1 MKSELAIA
9 VIASQSSNPRDHHF
23 QRRIEEGY
31 VAFKSKFEC
40 EEGPRLED
48 GYDVMDAI
56 REIRNEHI
64 HWRPRSLER
73 RGAFTPA
80 CMVLLIIVALITWL
94 ASALAEPSAAPAP
107 APAQGHSEEN
117 PMDWTAIFT
126 GLLVIVTGGL
136 VFLGWRQNK
145 DARVLQRAYVSVVT
159 GGISTSTNGKL
170 LAHVEC
176 KNVGHLPASELKW
189 LLKFT
194 ASDDGDWSPPPVDD
208 KDLRP
213 AGVLPIGIG
222 VTTGSHGIGVPQPWT
237 KYLYAWG
244 RVTYVDGFGDSRWT
258 NFCHRYNTDVRETQT
273 GGGSRIRA
281 KDGRHHEHGND
292 AN

>member
-1 MKSELAIA
+1 MALAVA
-9 VIASQSSNPRDHHF
+9 VAGSMTT
-23 QRRIEEGY
+23 
-31 VAFKSKFEC
+31 A
-40 EEGPRLED
+40 
-48 GYDVMDAI
+48 
-56 REIRNEHI
+56 
-64 HWRPRSLER
+64 RSLER
-73 RGAFTPA
+73 RGAFTLA
-80 CMVLLIIVALITWL
+80 CMAVLITVALIVWL
-94 ASALAEPSAAPAP
+94 ASAFGESSAAA
-107 APAQGHSEEN
+107 AQGHAEEK
-117 PMDWTAIFT
+117 PMEIWTAVFA
-126 GLLVIVTGGL
+126 GLLVIVTAGL
-136 VFLGWRQNK
+136 VWVGARQIL
-145 DARVLQRAYVSVVT
+145 DARVVQRAYVSVVP
-159 GGISTSTNGKL
+159 GGISTSTHGEL